1 MRAPVFVVVLA
12 LVLCAPIAC
21 AAEQAPQAGTVS
33 IQTAQTR
40 YSRRVVSFYELRQA
54 RLVRQTWDTSCGAAA
69 LSTVLTYDLGIPA
82 TEYAIATLILRGGDP
97 ARVRQRGGFSLLD
110 LKRFVESIGLI
121 GEGYGSM
128 SFEDLAGHNAPAIVP
143 IRSHDLDHFVIFRGR
158 LGDRVLLADP
168 AFGNVTMPVEEFT
181 QLWRSRIAFYVR
193 SSNSDVHRLADMTVN
208 ARDLPVPDLAQVG
221 RMLHGATTVS
231 AMRQL
236 PLVAR
241 STKP

>member
-1 MRAPVFVVVLA
+1 VA
-12 LVLCAPIAC
+12 IGC
-21 AAEQAPQAGTVS
+21 AAEPAPKAGAVS

-54 RLVRQTWDTSCGAAA
+54 RLVRQSWDTSCGAAA

-82 TEYAIATLILRGGDP
+82 TEYAIATLILRGADP

-110 LKRFVESIGLI
+110 LKHFVESIGLV
-121 GEGYGSM
+121 GEGFGSM
-128 SFEDLAGHNAPAIVP
+128 SFEDLAGNPAPAIVP
-143 IRSHDLDHFVIFRGR
+143 IRSHELDHFVIFRGR

-168 AFGNVTMPVEEFT
+168 AFGNITLPIEEFEH
-181 QLWRSRIAFYVR
+181 LWRSRIAFYVR
-193 SSNSDVHRLADMTVN
+193 SPHSDTHRLADLTTNV
-208 ARDLPVPDLAQVG
+208 RDLPVPDLAQVG
-221 RMLHGATTVS
+221 RMLHGAATAP

-241 STKP
+241 APTRP